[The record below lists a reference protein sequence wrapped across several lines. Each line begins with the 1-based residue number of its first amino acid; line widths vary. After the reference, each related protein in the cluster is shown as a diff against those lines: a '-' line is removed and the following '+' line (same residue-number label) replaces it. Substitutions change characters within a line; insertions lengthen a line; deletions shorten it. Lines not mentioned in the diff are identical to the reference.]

1 MYKYISV
8 VVSTYNSPKWLEN
21 VLIGYNCQ
29 NYRFFEL
36 IIADDGSSQETFDL
50 IEKYRSICFFNIQH
64 VWHEDDGFRK
74 TEILNKALLKANYDY
89 VIFSDGDCIPRIDF
103 VETHFKNRE
112 LGYFLSGGYHKLSM
126 EISNSLTH
134 NDIISGKCFD
144 LKILKERGMKSSFK
158 NNKLTNNTI
167 NSFFLNLLTPTKPTW
182 NGHNASGWKQDI
194 LDINGFDEQMKYG
207 GEDLEMGI
215 RLNNNGIQ
223 SKQIRY
229 SAICVH
235 LDHSRGYVNQKDLYN
250 NRRIK
255 LHTIATKSTW
265 TDHGIVKKEL
275 LQMSS

>member
-74 TEILNKALLKANYDY
+74 TEILNKALLKAKYDY

-158 NNKLTNNTI
+158 NNKLTNNTL

-215 RLNNNGIQ
+215 RLNNNGIK

-235 LDHSRGYVNQKDLYN
+235 LDHSRGYVNQKDLDN

-255 LHTIATKSTW
+255 LNTIATKSTW
-265 TDHGIVKKEL
+265 TEHGIVKKEL

>member
-1 MYKYISV
+1 MYKYISII
-8 VVSTYNSPKWLEN
+8 VSTYNSPKWLEN

-36 IIADDGSSQETFDL
+36 IIADDGSSKETFDL
-50 IEKYRSICFFNIQH
+50 IEKYRSICFFTIQH

-74 TEILNKALLKANYDY
+74 TEILNKALLKANYEY

-126 EISNSLTH
+126 DISNSLTH
-134 NDIISGKCFD
+134 KDIISGKCFD
-144 LKILKERGMKSSFK
+144 IKSLKDRGMKNSFK
-158 NNKLTNNTI
+158 NNKLTNSSI
-167 NSFFLNLLTPTKPTW
+167 NSFFLNSFTPTKPTW
-182 NGHNASGWKQDI
+182 NGHNASGWKKDI
-194 LDINGFDEQMKYG
+194 LNVNGFDELMKYG

-215 RLNNNGIQ
+215 RLNNNGIN

-235 LDHSRGYVNQKDLYN
+235 LDHSRGYVNQKDLECN
-250 NRRIK
+250 KKIK
-255 LHTIATKSTW
+255 ENTIAKKVTW
-265 TDHGIVKKEL
+265 TRFGIEK
-275 LQMSS
+275 

>member
-74 TEILNKALLKANYDY
+74 TEILNKALLKAKYDY

-158 NNKLTNNTI
+158 NNKLTNNTL

-235 LDHSRGYVNQKDLYN
+235 LDHSRGYVNQKDLDN

-255 LHTIATKSTW
+255 LNTIATKSTW
-265 TDHGIVKKEL
+265 TEHGIVKKEL